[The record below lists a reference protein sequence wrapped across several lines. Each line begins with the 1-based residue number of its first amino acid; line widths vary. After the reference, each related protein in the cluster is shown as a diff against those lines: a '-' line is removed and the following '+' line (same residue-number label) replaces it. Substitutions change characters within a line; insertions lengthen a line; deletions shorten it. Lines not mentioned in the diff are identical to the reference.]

1 MAVGIDW
8 DADGEACP
16 SWQTL
21 MREALPAV
29 ADAIGTDQFARR
41 LIEALRQV
49 LSFDWWMV
57 MVYHPQANPDMLE
70 ENFTGSWRERGLTTY
85 VGAFF
90 VLDPFY
96 IMSRALDHPEVCR
109 LGDIAPDG
117 FHESEYHRAHYATG
131 RIGDEVGFLWPL
143 EPGVTFAVSLERSEN
158 GPHFSANDVANLE
171 AVQPLLSSF
180 ARRHWAA
187 TQSGSG
193 VSMPHELGRLVQ
205 QAAADFGRDVLTP
218 RECEVVKLVLRGY
231 STKSV
236 SQALGISPGTVK
248 VHREN
253 IYAKLHV
260 SSQAELFNLFI
271 ASVSTVKTARTA
283 TRVQPGSLA
292 ER

>member
-1 MAVGIDW
+1 MAVGID
-8 DADGEACP
+8 AGAAAEAGP
-16 SWQTL
+16 PWPL
-21 MREALPAV
+21 LLRETLPAV
-29 ADAIGTDQFARR
+29 ADAVGTDLFARR
-41 LIEALRQV
+41 LVETLRLV

-57 MVYHPQANPDMLE
+57 MVYHPQANPDMLD

-96 IMSRALDHPEVCR
+96 IMSRSLDRPEVCR

-117 FHESEYHRAHYATG
+117 FLESEYHRAHYATG
-131 RIGDEVGFLWPL
+131 RIGDEVGYLWPL
-143 EPGVTFAVSLERSEN
+143 EPGITFAVSLERSEN
-158 GPHFSANDVANLE
+158 GRPFSANDVRNLE
-171 AVQPLLSSF
+171 AVQPLLAAL

-187 TQSGSG
+187 THAGAAG
-193 VSMPHELGRLVQ
+193 AVPLELGRLVQ

-253 IYAKLHV
+253 IYAKLRV

-271 ASVSTVKTARTA
+271 ASVSTVRAVRA
-283 TRVQPGSLA
+283 VGPDPC
-292 ER
+292 